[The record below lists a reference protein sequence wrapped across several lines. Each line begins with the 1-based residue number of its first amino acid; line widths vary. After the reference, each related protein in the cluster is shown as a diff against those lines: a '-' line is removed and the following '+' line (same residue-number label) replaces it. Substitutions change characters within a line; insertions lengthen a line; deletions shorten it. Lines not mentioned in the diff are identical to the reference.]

1 MKKILHATDLGPHD
15 AVAFAHALRLAIDAK
30 AKLYLLHVADREG
43 GDHWSQFPH
52 VRETLGRWG
61 LLDPRKPPQAIEAE
75 LGLHVAKVSVR
86 ASNLRQAIAQFAEKH
101 DCDLLVLWT
110 HDQRS
115 PMSWLGGGAI
125 AVDIARSAGMQSLF
139 LPGAASGFVDVATG
153 RTKLDTVLVPV
164 DDQLDCTDALDR
176 IEATLRLFAPDARLR
191 RLHIGTNPPRLP
203 TAGAREFMLR
213 QGPVVQTITSV
224 AHETGAGLIAM
235 PTAGRH
241 GVFDALRGSTTER
254 VLREAGLPILAAP
267 V

>member
-1 MKKILHATDLGPHD
+1 MVGGSSLATLSERIREDFPATLFFVGRVALDGARTPVTIPLAD
-15 AVAFAHALRLAIDAK
+15 ALTTYRV
-30 AKLYLLHVADREG
+30 E
-43 GDHWSQFPH
+43 
-52 VRETLGRWG
+52 
-61 LLDPRKPPQAIEAE
+61 
-75 LGLHVAKVSVR
+75 
-86 ASNLRQAIAQFAEKH
+86 AIA
-101 DCDLLVLWT
+101 WT
-110 HDQRS
+110 
-115 PMSWLGGGAI
+115 G
-125 AVDIARSAGMQSLF
+125 
-139 LPGAASGFVDVATG
+139 SGFVDVATG

-213 QGPVVQTITSV
+213 QGPVVQTIISV